1 MLCFYFFIFTWHI
14 FISNVNIISFFNF
27 LSSERFLQ
35 YSKIK
40 YKNSFCFFRRAPW
53 SFFITVIWVLLLLL
67 IQRWWLY
74 FSMSYARLLFFCFLL
89 SGLSFICCCFCT
101 ASASDLRECF
111 YPKAFFTLHSFPTF
125 GACTTTTY
133 FSRLLWSNQLNLKI
147 TRASGYSLKYI
158 SAPTVCL
165 KHTTIHKFKIQKQA
179 LFKFEK

>member
-1 MLCFYFFIFTWHI
+1 MFFQESSLEFFYHCYL
-14 FISNVNIISFFNF
+14 SVIIVA
-27 LSSERFLQ
+27 
-35 YSKIK
+35 YSALMIVL
-40 YKNSFCFFRRAPW
+40 FH
-53 SFFITVIWVLLLLL
+53 VICQ
-67 IQRWWLY
+67 I
-74 FSMSYARLLFFCFLL
+74 AFFCFLL

-101 ASASDLRECF
+101 TSASDLRECF
-111 YPKAFFTLHSFPTF
+111 YPKPFFTLHSLPTF